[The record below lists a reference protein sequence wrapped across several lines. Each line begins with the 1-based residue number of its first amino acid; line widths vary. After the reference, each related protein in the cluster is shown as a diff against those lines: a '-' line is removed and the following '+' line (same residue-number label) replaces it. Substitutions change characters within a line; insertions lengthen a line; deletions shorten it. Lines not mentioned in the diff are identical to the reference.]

1 MEQDP
6 TSPGRVPP
14 PRGPLPPQVLEALR
28 PRYEVQQEVAR
39 GGMGAVYRAIQKP
52 LGRPVAIKVVLPGAS
67 PRRFLREA
75 QILAGFS
82 SPHVVTV
89 HDFEL
94 LPDGTPVLVME
105 WIEGRSL
112 AQLMRSSGGL
122 LDERAALP
130 LMRDTAA
137 GMLAAAEQGVVHRDL
152 KPSNI
157 LVDAQGR
164 AKVADFGLARSARSE
179 AGLSL
184 AGELMGTP
192 FYMAPEQWEDPR
204 RVDTRTDVYS
214 FGATW
219 YHALTGRA
227 PFEGQTPVAVLFS
240 HKTEPLVSPRTRNPA
255 VSERVSDLIERC
267 LAKSPEDR
275 FPGFAEVGRQLQA
288 GGDAPR
294 PWDEG
299 DDDPELATHMAR
311 YGSRREAYLLRLM
324 TESEVDVYE
333 FPGQRRLLLRRGDI
347 VEQAVEAIVSSDDGS
362 LTMSGG
368 VSHRIRKA
376 AGPLLVEQARRLAP
390 VRAGR
395 AIVTTGGQLRQ
406 RYVIHAITLEFS
418 RDQALK
424 PSRDLISELMSSCVY
439 QADSHY
445 VTTIAFPLL
454 GTGTAGLPEDVC
466 LDTMFRFLARL
477 FTQRLTALR
486 EATIVLY

>member
-1 MEQDP
+1 MDQDKTQASVGP
-6 TSPGRVPP
+6 VP
-14 PRGPLPPQVLEALR
+14 REPLFPQIFDALR
-28 PRYEVQQEVAR
+28 SRYEIQAEVAR
-39 GGMGAVYRAIQKP
+39 GGMGAIYRAVQHP

-67 PRRFLREA
+67 PQRFLREA

-82 SPHVVTV
+82 SPHIVTV

-105 WIEGRSL
+105 WIEGHSL
-112 AQLMRSSGGL
+112 QELMKQGGGFVT
-122 LDERAALP
+122 ERAAGP

-137 GMLAAAEQGVVHRDL
+137 GMLAAAERGVVHRDL

-157 LVDAQGR
+157 LVDGQGR
-164 AKVADFGLARSARSE
+164 AKVADFGLARSARS
-179 AGLSL
+179 ASDLSQ
-184 AGELMGTP
+184 AGELLGTP
-192 FYMAPEQWEDPR
+192 FYMAPEQWEDPQ

-219 YHALTGRA
+219 YHALTGRT

-240 HKTEPLVSPRTRNPA
+240 HKTEPLISPRTRNPQ
-255 VSERVSDLIERC
+255 VSERLSEVLERC

-275 FPGFAEVGRQLQA
+275 FPGFGEVLRQLQA
-288 GGDAPR
+288 ADDAPL

-299 DDDPELATHMAR
+299 DDGPELLAHMGHYR
-311 YGSRREAYLLRLM
+311 SRREAYLLRLM
-324 TESEVDVYE
+324 TESEVDVYD
-333 FPGQRRLLLRRGDI
+333 FPGQRRILLRRGDI
-347 VEQAVEAIVSSDDGS
+347 VDQPVEALVSSDDGS

-368 VSHRIRKA
+368 VSRRIKQ
-376 AGPLLVEQARRLAP
+376 AGGPRLVEQARRLAP

-395 AIVTTGGQLRQ
+395 AIVTGGGDLRQ
-406 RYVIHAITLEFS
+406 RYVFHAITLEFS
-418 RDQALK
+418 RDHALK

-439 QADSHY
+439 HADTHY

-454 GTGTAGLPEDVC
+454 GTGSAGLPEDVC

-477 FTQRLTALR
+477 FTRRLTALR